1 MTTAIIAD
9 DEPLLRSSLKK
20 ALADLWPE
28 LEVIAECGDGA
39 VSLQAIEEQQPD
51 VCFLDIRMP
60 KLSGLEVAERVQGSC
75 HVVFV
80 TAYDEH
86 AVSAFEQGA
95 ADYLLKP
102 IRRRRLAATVQ
113 RLRDRIGKNGQPP
126 AQRPYL
132 RRLQASAGNT
142 LRFFAVADIYYCRSD
157 GKYTRIVTSDS
168 DALIRRSLTDLL
180 QHLDPE
186 MFWRIHRGTVINVD
200 YVDRVVRGADGNMTV
215 LLRDNRAE
223 LAVSKP
229 QQSQFRGM

>member
-1 MTTAIIAD
+1 MTTALIAD
-9 DEPLLRSSLKK
+9 DEPLLRSALKR

-28 LEVIAECGDGA
+28 LDIIAECGDG
-39 VSLQAIEEQQPD
+39 SDCLQAIEERQPD

-60 KLSGLEVAERVQGSC
+60 KLNGLDVAERIQGSS

-102 IRRRRLAATVQ
+102 IRRGRLAATVQ
-113 RLRDRIGKNGQPP
+113 RLRDRIGSSGQQT

-132 RRLQASAGNT
+132 KRLQASAGNT
-142 LRFFAVADIYYCRSD
+142 LRFFAVADIYYCHTD
-157 GKYTRIVTSDS
+157 GKYTRIVTRDS
-168 DALIRRSLTDLL
+168 DALIRRSLSDLFE
-180 QHLDPE
+180 HLDPE
-186 MFWRIHRGTVINVD
+186 AFWRIHRGTVINVE
-200 YVDRVVRGADGNMTV
+200 YVDRVVRDADGNMTV
-215 LLRDNRAE
+215 LLRDNRAA